1 MAYKNPLATWLFSQ
15 RTIFFPN
22 FTELDWPMRFG
33 PGLFDF
39 STQIKLGNILV
50 NGRGVDSDREIAL
63 EKSVA
68 EAIERLIC
76 TKLKISSVG
85 VAISGAESSE
95 THARFEALERYFLN
109 THLEKEIPF
118 SKIDSFVIQDKLI
131 SIQRHRPQSKVM
143 FYQMAIS
150 KELYGVVCIIKEGGI
165 ISPGFALSL
174 DLESSMR
181 RSYLEALP
189 NFARLIENTNE
200 KIPSEFWHIQT
211 SFIEKLTSLLTSSYS
226 STQVIETPS
235 LVQQNLDLNN
245 IPELLNCPIKP
256 VRFLTEEGL
265 L

>member
-39 STQIKLGNILV
+39 STQIKLGDILAD
-50 NGRGVDSDREIAL
+50 GRGVDTDREIAL

-68 EAIERLIC
+68 ESIERLIC

-85 VAISGAESSE
+85 VAVSGAESSE

-109 THLEKEIPF
+109 KHLEKEIPF
-118 SKIDSFVIQDKLI
+118 SKIENPALDKII
-131 SIQRHRPQSKVM
+131 SIQKHRPQSKVM
-143 FYQMAIS
+143 LYQMAIS
-150 KELYGVVCIIKEGGI
+150 NELCGVVCIIKEGGV
-165 ISPGFALSL
+165 ISPGFALSVNI
-174 DLESSMR
+174 ENSIR
-181 RSYLEALP
+181 RAYFEALP
-189 NFARLIENTNE
+189 NFARLIENSNE

-211 SFIEKLTSLLTSSYS
+211 SFIEKLTSLLVPDNNF
-226 STQVIETPS
+226 TQLIKTPT
-235 LVQQNLDLNN
+235 LVKQNLNLND
-245 IPELLNCPIKP
+245 IPELIDCPIKP

-265 L
+265 T